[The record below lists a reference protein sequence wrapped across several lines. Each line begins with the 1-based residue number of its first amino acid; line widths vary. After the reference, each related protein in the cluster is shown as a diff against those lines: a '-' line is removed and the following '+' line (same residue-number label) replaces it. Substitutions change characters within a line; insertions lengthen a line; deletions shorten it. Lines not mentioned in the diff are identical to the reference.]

1 MRDAE
6 GKVTYLDIEIPAW
19 GSSVTGESVIEGV
32 TIPAGSSIV
41 VYNDGAKITA
51 NDGTELV
58 KDLSFDD
65 IKVTKPVAT
74 EE

>member
-6 GKVTYLDIEIPAW
+6 GKVTYLDVEIPAW
-19 GSSVTGESVIEGV
+19 GASATGESVIEGV
-32 TIPAGSSIV
+32 EIPAGSSLVI
-41 VYNDGAKITA
+41 YNGGEKITA

-65 IKVTKPVAT
+65 IKVTKPVAA
-74 EE
+74 E